1 VIALV
6 VTVPAAEAELAADA
20 LWALGVVAIEERDP
34 AGGAAVRGTTDTLVE
49 LWTSLGDDPEV
60 IGRVAEAFPSRWR
73 WHLAEVDESV
83 AESWRAHVVPT
94 WITPDLVIVPAWLPE
109 AASPPGADATTMVV
123 PIDPGAAFGLG
134 DHPTT
139 VLTLRA
145 LRAVQY
151 PDATVLDV
159 GCGSGVLAVVAARA
173 GAPYVEAIDL
183 SPGAVEATLANAER
197 NGVAGRVRAST
208 TPLASIEGPFDV
220 VLANI
225 LAPALI
231 ELAEDLRR
239 VTAPSGVLVI
249 SGVLEHAH
257 DHVLAALAPM
267 QVVDRLTRDGWAA
280 VILRH

>member
-1 VIALV
+1 
-6 VTVPAAEAELAADA
+6 
-20 LWALGVVAIEERDP
+20 
-34 AGGAAVRGTTDTLVE
+34 
-49 LWTSLGDDPEV
+49 
-60 IGRVAEAFPSRWR
+60 
-73 WHLAEVDESV
+73 
-83 AESWRAHVVPT
+83 
-94 WITPDLVIVPAWLPE
+94 
-109 AASPPGADATTMVV
+109 
-123 PIDPGAAFGLG
+123 
-134 DHPTT
+134 
-139 VLTLRA
+139 
-145 LRAVQY
+145 
-151 PDATVLDV
+151 
-159 GCGSGVLAVVAARA
+159 
-173 GAPYVEAIDL
+173 VEAIDL

>member
-1 VIALV
+1 MIALV
-6 VTVPAAEAELAADA
+6 VTVPAAEAELASDV

-60 IGRVAEAFPSRWR
+60 VTRVAEGFPSRWR
-73 WHLAEVDESV
+73 WHLAEVDATV
-83 AESWRAHVVPT
+83 AESWRAHAVPS
-94 WITPDLVIVPAWLPE
+94 WITPDLVVVPSWLPDAE
-109 AASPPGADATTMVV
+109 HPPGADETTTVV
-123 PIDPGAAFGLG
+123 AIDPGASFGLG

-139 VLTLRA
+139 MLTLRA

-159 GCGSGVLAVVAARA
+159 GCGSGVLGIVAARF

-183 SPGAVEATLANAER
+183 SPGAVEATVANAER
-197 NGVAGRVRAST
+197 NGVGGQVRAST
-208 TPLASIEGPFDV
+208 TPLARVEGPFDL

-225 LAPALI
+225 LAPTLVD
-231 ELAEDLRR
+231 LADDLRR

-249 SGVLEHAH
+249 SGVLDAAH
-257 DHVLAALAPM
+257 QHVLDALAPM

-280 VILRH
+280 VVVRH